1 MTMFQLYEKIEALK
15 KQKFSL
21 AMKDKW
27 EKRDFVEDS
36 RLFDEINRLEKELQ
50 TRENAWRKYFI

>member
-1 MTMFQLYEKIEALK
+1 MTMFQIYEKIEELK
-15 KQKFSL
+15 DKKFRL
-21 AMKDKW
+21 AMKDRW
-27 EKRDFVEDS
+27 NNSDFAEDR